1 MILDM
6 PTATYTL
13 VHIIISLIGI
23 GSGFLVMFG
32 LLTAR
37 RFDGATALFLVTT
50 VLTSVTGFGFPF
62 DHLLPSHLIG
72 IISLIVLA
80 IAILAR
86 YVFHMAGAWRAR
98 SSADSGTISRRPT
111 GRRIPSSATRT
122 EAG

>member
-1 MILDM
+1 MILGM
-6 PTATYTL
+6 PTASYTL

-62 DHLLPSHLIG
+62 DHLLLRTWLG
-72 IISLIVLA
+72 
-80 IAILAR
+80 
-86 YVFHMAGAWRAR
+86 
-98 SSADSGTISRRPT
+98 SSR
-111 GRRIPSSATRT
+111 
-122 EAG
+122 